1 MNRPALIEIGPV
13 RMTQV
18 KAIPLVRLS
27 DIEPQ
32 RQPEPQAIG
41 RIVVSMTRGEI
52 THAAGQAKLI
62 AAGLPHTRAR
72 ELALCAANN
81 LKTRI

>member
-13 RMTQV
+13 RMTQA
-18 KAIPLVRLS
+18 KPIPLVRLF
-27 DIEPQ
+27 DIEPR

-52 THAAGQAKLI
+52 TPAQAQVKLI
-62 AAGLPHTRAR
+62 AAGLPHTRAL
-72 ELALCAANN
+72 ELAVCAANN

>member
-13 RMTQV
+13 RMAQA
-18 KAIPLVRLS
+18 KAIPFIRLS

-52 THAAGQAKLI
+52 TPAQAQVKLI

-72 ELALCAANN
+72 ELAVCAANN